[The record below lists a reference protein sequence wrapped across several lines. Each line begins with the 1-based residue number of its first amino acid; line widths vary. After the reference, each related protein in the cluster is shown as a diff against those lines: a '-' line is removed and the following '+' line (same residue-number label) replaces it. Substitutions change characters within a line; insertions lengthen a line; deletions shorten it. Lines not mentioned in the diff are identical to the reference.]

1 MMQSA
6 KRRKYTR
13 TKHTLRD
20 RTDKQFLERWKQLG
34 YDVEEAEYYSNPEV
48 YAPSSSSALH
58 RFANTGR
65 SGVRLVYQQWRTE

>member
-1 MMQSA
+1 MTQPA
-6 KRRKYTR
+6 NPRKYTR

-34 YDVEEAEYYSNPEV
+34 YDAEEAEYYSNPEV
-48 YAPSSSSALH
+48 YAPTSSSALH
-58 RFANTGR
+58 RFATTGL